1 MPLIRLEKRDL
12 PTIIENIERN
22 GGDASKLRALL
33 NDASLNGASGK
44 YSLKAAIGEVS
55 DDELVEM
62 IRKDSTV
69 EEGEGLICSICP
81 GTCSRLTNGVCD
93 SCFQAWAISCK
104 KGYLAK
110 KRQDL

>member
-1 MPLIRLEKRDL
+1 VPLIRLEKRDL
-12 PTIIENIERN
+12 PIIIENIERN
-22 GGDASKLRALL
+22 GGDASDLRALL
-33 NDASLNGASGK
+33 DGAPGSH
-44 YSLKAAIGEVS
+44 SLKAAISEVS

-81 GTCSRLTNGVCD
+81 ETCSRLTNGVCD

-110 KRQDL
+110 KRQDLAEV

>member
-1 MPLIRLEKRDL
+1 MPLIRLEKRDI
-12 PTIIENIERN
+12 PIIIDNIERN

-33 NDASLNGASGK
+33 DDASGK
-44 YSLKAAIGEVS
+44 YSLKAVISKIS
-55 DDELVEM
+55 DDELVELM
-62 IRKDSTV
+62 RKDSTV

-81 GTCSRLTNGVCD
+81 ETCSHLTNGVCD
-93 SCFQAWAISCK
+93 SCFRDWAISCK